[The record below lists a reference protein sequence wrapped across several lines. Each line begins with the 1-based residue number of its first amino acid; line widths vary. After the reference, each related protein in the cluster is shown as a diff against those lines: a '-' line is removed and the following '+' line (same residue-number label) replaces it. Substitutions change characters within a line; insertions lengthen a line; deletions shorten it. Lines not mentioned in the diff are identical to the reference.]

1 MDISPSGLC
10 DHSPTHHDEREDATM
25 RRTGTLAVVSVAAL
39 AVAGLAGCG
48 SDTPTQ
54 ADAESQACD
63 AIASLSEALQGVGE
77 IDADSTV
84 EQAQQ
89 AQESLD
95 EAIAGL
101 QDAATDLEA
110 ADSAALQAGGQAIS
124 TAIDGVSGSDTLG
137 AAGAVVAQAADSLSS
152 AVAEIKD
159 GLGCS

>member
-1 MDISPSGLC
+1 MGS
-10 DHSPTHHDEREDATM
+10 TR
-25 RRTGTLAVVSVAAL
+25 TLALVSVL

-54 ADAESQACD
+54 ADAESRACE
-63 AIASLSEALQGVGE
+63 AIASLGEALQGVGE

-89 AQESLD
+89 AQQSLD
-95 EAIAGL
+95 DAIAGL

-110 ADSAALQAGGQAIS
+110 ADNAALQAGGEAIS

-137 AAGAVVAQAADSLSS
+137 AAGAVVGRAADSLRS
-152 AVAEIKD
+152 AVAEIED